1 MIAVTR
7 LWDSLLHWLLD
18 RRHATYGLAVMRIGF
33 AGLTI
38 VSILLY
44 LPDYSYTFGEGSRW
58 GESLYRPSG
67 VNSYLWPISILF
79 SRSDPD
85 WLTFLKLA
93 VLVAVAVAYLLGWRM
108 RIISPLFVVLWLGYA
123 STNPL
128 VLNTGHYQTF
138 RVMLL
143 FLLLADTSQ
152 RWSLDARRRRLGGG
166 ERPLAIRGHALP
178 RWAPVLSNNIAV
190 ILIGAQL
197 CIVYITSALWK
208 LQGSMWTDGIAAYYP
223 LRLEQFILIPWLN
236 EIAWHVTPAIFVAS
250 WLSVYVQLLF
260 PFTLLN
266 RWTRIAGLI
275 AITGMHASIGIL
287 MSLPF
292 FSLVMI
298 FSDMIFVRDV
308 TWRRA
313 QLWVHTRVVRRRT
326 LRRRGTVSTRQ
337 PDDGTPRGPIGE
349 EVQPTSPEVVGVLP

>member
-1 MIAVTR
+1 MNTVTR

-67 VNSYLWPISILF
+67 VNTYIWPISILF

-85 WLTFLKLA
+85 WFTYLKLA
-93 VLVAVAVAYLLGWRM
+93 LLLAVAVAYLLGWRM
-108 RIISPLFVVLWLGYA
+108 RIIAPLFVVLWLGYA

-143 FLLLADTSQ
+143 FLLLADTSR
-152 RWSLDARRRRLGGG
+152 RWSLDARRRRITRD
-166 ERPLAIRGHALP
+166 EHPLSFRGHVLP
-178 RWAPVLSNNIAV
+178 RWVPVLSNNVAV
-190 ILIGAQL
+190 ILIAAQL

-208 LQGSMWTDGIAAYYP
+208 LQGSMWTEGIAAYYP
-223 LRLEQFILIPWLN
+223 LRLEQFILFPWLN
-236 EIAWHVTPAIFVAS
+236 EIAWHVTPAIFIAS
-250 WLSVYVQLLF
+250 WLSVYMQLLF
-260 PFTLLN
+260 PLTLLN
-266 RWTRIAGLI
+266 RWTRIFGLI
-275 AITGMHASIGIL
+275 AITGMHAGIGIL

-308 TWRRA
+308 TWRKV
-313 QLWVHTRVVRRRT
+313 QLWVVRRWKRRRT
-326 LRRRGTVSTRQ
+326 VSNRQ
-337 PDDGTPRGPIGE
+337 PDAGTSRQSVGE
-349 EVQPTSPEVVGVLP
+349 DEQVTSPEVVGVLR

>member
-1 MIAVTR
+1 MSAVTR
-7 LWDSLLHWLLD
+7 IWDSLLHWLLD

-58 GESLYRPSG
+58 GEAQYRPSG
-67 VNSYLWPISILF
+67 VNDYIWPISLLF

-85 WLTFLKLA
+85 WLTYLKLA
-93 VLVAVAVAYLLGWRM
+93 VLLAVAVAYLLGWRM
-108 RIISPLFVVLWLGYA
+108 RIISPLFVILWLGYA

-143 FLLLADTSQ
+143 FLLLADTSR
-152 RWSLDARRRRLGGG
+152 RWSLDARRRRITGM
-166 ERPLAIRGHALP
+166 EHPLTLRGRALP
-178 RWAPVLSNNIAV
+178 RWVPVLANNTAV

-197 CIVYITSALWK
+197 CIIYITSALWK
-208 LQGSMWTDGIAAYYP
+208 LQGTMWTEGIAAYYP

-236 EIAWHVTPAIFVAS
+236 DIAWQVTPAILIAS
-250 WLSVYVQLLF
+250 WMSVYMQLLF
-260 PFTLLN
+260 PLTLLN
-266 RWTRIAGLI
+266 RWTRIVGLI

-313 QLWVHTRVVRRRT
+313 QTWVITRWRK
-326 LRRRGTVSTRQ
+326 RGTVSNRQRREGTTRAEVG
-337 PDDGTPRGPIGE
+337 DDEQT
-349 EVQPTSPEVVGVLP
+349 TSPEVVGVLP

>member
-1 MIAVTR
+1 MKAVAR
-7 LWDSLLHWLLD
+7 LWDTLLHWLLD

-33 AGLTI
+33 AALTI

-67 VNSYLWPISILF
+67 VNDYLWPVSLLF
-79 SRSDPD
+79 SRTDSDPV
-85 WLTFLKLA
+85 TFLKLG
-93 VLVAVAVAYLLGWRM
+93 VLLAVAVAYLLGWRM
-108 RIISPLFVVLWLGYA
+108 RIVSPLFVMLWLGYA
-123 STNPL
+123 ATNPL

-143 FLLLADTSQ
+143 FLLLADTSRQ
-152 RWSLDARRRRLGGG
+152 WSLDARRRRRTGADPALS
-166 ERPLAIRGHALP
+166 LRGHALP
-178 RWAPVLSNNIAV
+178 RWVPVLSNNIAV

-208 LQGSMWTDGIAAYYP
+208 LQGTMWVEGIAAYYP
-223 LRLEQFILIPWLN
+223 LRLQQFILIPWLN
-236 EIAWHVTPAIFVAS
+236 EIAWHVTPAIFIAS
-250 WLSVYVQLLF
+250 WLSVYMQLLF
-260 PFTLLN
+260 PLTLLN
-266 RWTRIAGLI
+266 RWTRIIGLI
-275 AITGMHASIGIL
+275 AITGMHAGIGIL

-308 TWRRA
+308 TWRRL
-313 QLWVHTRVVRRRT
+313 QLAVLRRWRRRRT
-326 LRRRGTVSTRQ
+326 VSNRQ
-337 PDDGTPRGPIGE
+337 RAEGRSRGPVGE
-349 EVQPTSPEVVGVLP
+349 DEQASSPEVVGVLP

>member
-1 MIAVTR
+1 MTR
-7 LWDSLLHWLLD
+7 LAALSDALLHWLLD

-33 AGLTI
+33 AGLTLI
-38 VSILLY
+38 SILLY

-67 VNSYLWPISILF
+67 VNDYLWPLSILF

-85 WLTFLKLA
+85 WLTSLKLA

-108 RIISPLFVVLWLGYA
+108 RIVSPLFVLLWLGYA

-143 FLLLADTSQ
+143 FLLLADTSR
-152 RWSLDARRRRLGGG
+152 RWSLDARRRRIAGA
-166 ERPLAIRGHALP
+166 EHPLTVAGHALP
-178 RWAPVLSNNIAV
+178 RWVPVLSNNIAV
-190 ILIGAQL
+190 VLIGAQL
-197 CIVYITSALWK
+197 CIVYVTSALWK
-208 LQGSMWTDGIAAYYP
+208 LQGTMWTEGIAAYYP
-223 LRLEQFILIPWLN
+223 LRLEQFILFPWLN
-236 EIAWHVTPAIFVAS
+236 EIAWHVTPAIFIAS
-250 WLSVYVQLLF
+250 WMSVYMQLLF
-260 PFTLLN
+260 PLTLLN
-266 RWTRIAGLI
+266 RWTRVVGLI
-275 AITGMHASIGIL
+275 AITGMHAGIGVL

-313 QLWVHTRVVRRRT
+313 QLWVQRRWRN
-326 LRRRGTVSTRQ
+326 RGTVSTRQ
-337 PDDGTPRGPIGE
+337 RRTGASRDDVGEDAQASSPD
-349 EVQPTSPEVVGVLP
+349 VVGVLP

>member
-1 MIAVTR
+1 MNTVTR

-67 VNSYLWPISILF
+67 VNTYIWPISILF

-85 WLTFLKLA
+85 WFTYLKLA
-93 VLVAVAVAYLLGWRM
+93 LLLAVALAYLVGWRM
-108 RIISPLFVVLWLGYA
+108 RIIAPLFVVLWLGYA

-143 FLLLADTSQ
+143 FLLLADTSR
-152 RWSLDARRRRLGGG
+152 RWSLDARRRRVTRD
-166 ERPLAIRGHALP
+166 EHPLSFRGHVLP
-178 RWAPVLSNNIAV
+178 RWVPVLSNNVAV

-208 LQGSMWTDGIAAYYP
+208 LQGSMWTEGIAAYYP
-223 LRLEQFILIPWLN
+223 LRLEQFILFPWLN
-236 EIAWHVTPAIFVAS
+236 EIAWHVTPAIFIAS
-250 WLSVYVQLLF
+250 WLSVYMQLLF
-260 PFTLLN
+260 PLTLLN
-266 RWTRIAGLI
+266 RWTRIFGLI
-275 AITGMHASIGIL
+275 AITGMHAGIGIL

-308 TWRRA
+308 TWRKV
-313 QLWVHTRVVRRRT
+313 QLWVVRRWKRRRT
-326 LRRRGTVSTRQ
+326 VSNRQ
-337 PDDGTPRGPIGE
+337 PDAGTSRQGVGE
-349 EVQPTSPEVVGVLP
+349 DAQVTSPEVVGVLR

>member
-1 MIAVTR
+1 MTAVTR
-7 LWDSLLHWLLD
+7 TWDSLLHWLLD

-67 VNSYLWPISILF
+67 VNDYLWPISILF

-85 WLTFLKLA
+85 WFTFLKLA
-93 VLVAVAVAYLLGWRM
+93 LLLAVAVAYLLGWRM
-108 RIISPLFVVLWLGYA
+108 RIIAPLFVVLWLGYA

-143 FLLLADTSQ
+143 FLLFADTSR
-152 RWSLDARRRRLGGG
+152 RWSLDARHRRIAGT
-166 ERPLAIRGHALP
+166 EHPLSFRGRMLP
-178 RWAPVLSNNIAV
+178 TWVPVLSNNVAV

-208 LQGSMWTDGIAAYYP
+208 LQGSMWTEGIAAYYP
-223 LRLEQFILIPWLN
+223 LRLEQFILFPWLN
-236 EIAWHVTPAIFVAS
+236 EIAWHVTPAIFIAS
-250 WLSVYVQLLF
+250 WLSVYMQLLF
-260 PFTLLN
+260 PLTLLN
-266 RWTRIAGLI
+266 RWTRIFGLI
-275 AITGMHASIGIL
+275 AITGMHAGIGIL

-308 TWRRA
+308 TWRRL
-313 QLWVHTRVVRRRT
+313 QLWVVRRWKQ
-326 LRRRGTVSTRQ
+326 RGTVSIRQ
-337 PDDGTPRGPIGE
+337 RDAVAAREDVGEDAQSSSPD
-349 EVQPTSPEVVGVLP
+349 VVGVLR

>member
-1 MIAVTR
+1 MNAVTR
-7 LWDSLLHWLLD
+7 LWDSLLHWMLD

-33 AGLTI
+33 AGITI

-67 VNSYLWPISILF
+67 VNTYVWPISILF
-79 SRSDPD
+79 SRTDPD
-85 WLTFLKLA
+85 WFTYIKVALLL
-93 VLVAVAVAYLLGWRM
+93 AVAVAYLLGWRM
-108 RIISPLFVVLWLGYA
+108 RIIAPLFVVLWLGYA

-143 FLLLADTSQ
+143 FLLLADTSR
-152 RWSLDARRRRLGGG
+152 RWSLDARRRRITRD
-166 ERPLAIRGHALP
+166 EHPLSFRDHVLP
-178 RWAPVLSNNIAV
+178 RWVPVLSNNVAV

-208 LQGSMWTDGIAAYYP
+208 LQGSMWTEGIAAYYP
-223 LRLEQFILIPWLN
+223 LRLEQFILFPWLN
-236 EIAWHVTPAIFVAS
+236 EIAWHVTPAIFIAS
-250 WLSVYVQLLF
+250 WLSVYMQLFF
-260 PFTLLN
+260 PLTLLN
-266 RWTRIAGLI
+266 RWTRIFGLI
-275 AITGMHASIGIL
+275 AITGMHAGIGIL

-308 TWRRA
+308 TWRKV
-313 QLWVHTRVVRRRT
+313 QLWVARRWKRRRT
-326 LRRRGTVSTRQ
+326 VSNRQ
-337 PDDGTPRGPIGE
+337 PEEGTPRQPVGE
-349 EVQPTSPEVVGVLP
+349 DAQVTSPDVVGVLR

>member
-1 MIAVTR
+1 MNAVAR
-7 LWDSLLHWLLD
+7 LSDSLLHWLLD

-67 VNSYLWPISILF
+67 VNTYVWPISILF

-85 WLTFLKLA
+85 WFTLIKVALL
-93 VLVAVAVAYLLGWRM
+93 LAVAVAYLLGWRM
-108 RIISPLFVVLWLGYA
+108 RIIAPLFVVLWLGYA

-143 FLLLADTSQ
+143 FLLLADTSR
-152 RWSLDARRRRLGGG
+152 RWSLDARRRRVTRD
-166 ERPLAIRGHALP
+166 EHPLSFRGHVLP
-178 RWAPVLSNNIAV
+178 RWVPVLSNNVAV

-208 LQGSMWTDGIAAYYP
+208 LQGSMWTEGIAAYYP
-223 LRLEQFILIPWLN
+223 LRLEQFILFPWLN
-236 EIAWHVTPAIFVAS
+236 EIAWHVTPAIFIAS
-250 WLSVYVQLLF
+250 WLSVYMQLLF
-260 PFTLLN
+260 PLTLLN
-266 RWTRIAGLI
+266 RWTRIFGLI
-275 AITGMHASIGIL
+275 AITGMHAGIGIL

-308 TWRRA
+308 TWRKV
-313 QLWVHTRVVRRRT
+313 QLWVVRRWKRRRT
-326 LRRRGTVSTRQ
+326 VSNRQ
-337 PDDGTPRGPIGE
+337 PDEGTPRQPIGE
-349 EVQPTSPEVVGVLP
+349 DVQVTSPDVVGVLR

>member
-1 MIAVTR
+1 MTAVTR
-7 LWDSLLHWLLD
+7 LWDALLLWLLD

-33 AGLTI
+33 GGMTI
-38 VSILLY
+38 LSILLY

-58 GESLYRPSG
+58 GESLYRPSP
-67 VNSYLWPISILF
+67 VNDYFWPLSVLF

-93 VLVAVAVAYLLGWRM
+93 VLVAVAAAFMLGWRM
-108 RIISPLFVVLWLGYA
+108 RVIAPLFAVLWLGYA

-143 FLLLADTSQ
+143 FLLLADTSR
-152 RWSLDARRRRLGGG
+152 RWSLDERRRVRSGA
-166 ERPLAIRGHALP
+166 EHPLTIRGRSLP
-178 RWAPVLSNNIAV
+178 RWVPILSNNIAV
-190 ILIGAQL
+190 VLIGAQL

-208 LQGSMWTDGIAAYYP
+208 LQGTMWTEGIAAYYP

-236 EIAWHVTPAIFVAS
+236 DIVWQITPGIFVAS
-250 WLSVYVQLLF
+250 WLSVYMQLLF

-266 RWTRIAGLI
+266 RWTRIVGLV
-275 AITGMHASIGIL
+275 AITGMHAGIGIL

-308 TWRRA
+308 TWRR
-313 QLWVHTRVVRRRT
+313 VEKGVRSRWRA
-326 LRRRGTVSTRQ
+326 LRARGTVSTRQ
-337 PDDGTPRGPIGE
+337 RRDAPAPATVGE
-349 EVQPTSPEVVGVLP
+349 EPQPASPDVVGVLP

>member
-1 MIAVTR
+1 MNAVTR

-67 VNSYLWPISILF
+67 VNTYIWPISILF

-85 WLTFLKLA
+85 WFTYLKLA
-93 VLVAVAVAYLLGWRM
+93 LLLAVAVAYLLGWRM
-108 RIISPLFVVLWLGYA
+108 RIIAPLFVLLWLGYA

-143 FLLLADTSQ
+143 FLLLADTSR
-152 RWSLDARRRRLGGG
+152 RWSLDARRRRVTRD
-166 ERPLAIRGHALP
+166 EHPLSFRGRVLP
-178 RWAPVLSNNIAV
+178 RWVPVLSNNVAV

-208 LQGSMWTDGIAAYYP
+208 LQGSMWTEGIAAYYP
-223 LRLEQFILIPWLN
+223 LRLEQFILFPWLN
-236 EIAWHVTPAIFVAS
+236 EIAWHVTPAIFIAS
-250 WLSVYVQLLF
+250 WLSVYMQLLF
-260 PFTLLN
+260 PLTLLN
-266 RWTRIAGLI
+266 RWTRIFGLI
-275 AITGMHASIGIL
+275 AITGMHAGIGVL

-308 TWRRA
+308 TWRKV
-313 QLWVHTRVVRRRT
+313 QLWVVRRWKRRRT
-326 LRRRGTVSTRQ
+326 VSNRQ
-337 PDDGTPRGPIGE
+337 PDAGTSRQGLGE
-349 EVQPTSPEVVGVLP
+349 DAQVTSPEVVGVLR

>member
-1 MIAVTR
+1 MNTVTR

-44 LPDYSYTFGEGSRW
+44 VPDYSYTFGEGSRW

-67 VNSYLWPISILF
+67 VNTYIWPISILF

-85 WLTFLKLA
+85 WFTYLKLA
-93 VLVAVAVAYLLGWRM
+93 LLLAVAVAYLLGWRM
-108 RIISPLFVVLWLGYA
+108 RIVAPLFVVLWLGYA

-143 FLLLADTSQ
+143 FLLLADTSR
-152 RWSLDARRRRLGGG
+152 RWSLDARRRRVTRD
-166 ERPLAIRGHALP
+166 EHPLSFRGRVLP
-178 RWAPVLSNNIAV
+178 RWVPVLSNNVAV

-208 LQGSMWTDGIAAYYP
+208 LQGSMWTEGIAAYYP
-223 LRLEQFILIPWLN
+223 LRLEQFILFPWLN
-236 EIAWHVTPAIFVAS
+236 EIAWHVTPAIFIAS
-250 WLSVYVQLLF
+250 WLSVYMQLLF
-260 PFTLLN
+260 PLTLLN
-266 RWTRIAGLI
+266 RWTRIFGLI
-275 AITGMHASIGIL
+275 AITGMHAGIGIL

-308 TWRRA
+308 TWRKV
-313 QLWVHTRVVRRRT
+313 QLWVVRRWKRRRT
-326 LRRRGTVSTRQ
+326 VSNRQ
-337 PDDGTPRGPIGE
+337 PGAGTSRQDVGE
-349 EVQPTSPEVVGVLP
+349 DAQVTSPEVVGVLR

>member
-1 MIAVTR
+1 MNTVTR

-67 VNSYLWPISILF
+67 VNTYIWPISILF

-85 WLTFLKLA
+85 WFTYLKLA
-93 VLVAVAVAYLLGWRM
+93 LLLAVAVAYLLGWRM
-108 RIISPLFVVLWLGYA
+108 RIIAPLFVVLWLGYA

-143 FLLLADTSQ
+143 FLLLADTSR
-152 RWSLDARRRRLGGG
+152 RWSLDARRRRVTRD
-166 ERPLAIRGHALP
+166 EHPLSFRGRVLP
-178 RWAPVLSNNIAV
+178 RWVPVLSNNVAV

-208 LQGSMWTDGIAAYYP
+208 LQGSMWTEGIAAYYP
-223 LRLEQFILIPWLN
+223 LRLEQFILFPWLN
-236 EIAWHVTPAIFVAS
+236 EIAWHVTPAIFIAS
-250 WLSVYVQLLF
+250 WLSVYMQLLF
-260 PFTLLN
+260 PLTLLN
-266 RWTRIAGLI
+266 RWTRIFGLI
-275 AITGMHASIGIL
+275 AITGMHAGIGIL

-308 TWRRA
+308 TWRKV
-313 QLWVHTRVVRRRT
+313 QLWVVRRWKRRRT
-326 LRRRGTVSTRQ
+326 VSNRQ
-337 PDDGTPRGPIGE
+337 PDAGTSRQGIGE
-349 EVQPTSPEVVGVLP
+349 DAQVTSPEVVGVLR